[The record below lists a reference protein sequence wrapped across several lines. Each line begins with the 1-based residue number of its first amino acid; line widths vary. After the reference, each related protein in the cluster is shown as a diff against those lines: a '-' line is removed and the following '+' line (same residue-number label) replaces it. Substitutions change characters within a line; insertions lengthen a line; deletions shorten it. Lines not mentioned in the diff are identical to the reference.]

1 VGLGPNKKEPERS
14 LEGMFV
20 FVSVF
25 SLTMKHGMAWY
36 SMIEEDMMEASKKQK
51 QMDME
56 MRA

>member
-1 VGLGPNKKEPERS
+1 
-14 LEGMFV
+14 MFV